1 MVTWFV
7 NGMEIKPSPHYEML
21 YEDGKS
27 VLLII
32 EVGPED
38 TGEYTMKATSDE
50 FGEIVSSTTLYVQG
64 NGKGHLC
71 FSYLVRKMFSS
82 IFFSQVPQEA
92 WCIDSIVAHSW
103 HRICLYVHLLSNLKK
118 RVSITF
124 LKQILL
130 FSKFNSQCFCFQDKF
145 FISNCYYINAIYIHV
160 YL

>member
-1 MVTWFV
+1 MILSDSFCTATSVEIGALILSLFFTKRLECRVDAYTPPMVTWFV

-64 NGKGHLC
+64 NGKGHHC
-71 FSYLVRKMFSS
+71 FSY
-82 IFFSQVPQEA
+82 
-92 WCIDSIVAHSW
+92 
-103 HRICLYVHLLSNLKK
+103 
-118 RVSITF
+118 
-124 LKQILL
+124 
-130 FSKFNSQCFCFQDKF
+130 
-145 FISNCYYINAIYIHV
+145 
-160 YL
+160 